1 MAASKAARFQK
12 QLETL
17 VNKFVQSEKD
27 FIEQTNIELSL
38 LESKVLSFIGENDS
52 CIMKEISTYLA
63 IPKNN
68 LTVIVDKLESK
79 KLVKRS
85 HSEKDRRAISLK
97 LTAKGESLFEERS
110 QYLLEVSKD
119 LLKAL
124 KSTEQNQLLF
134 ALEKISEKY
143 S

>member
-1 MAASKAARFQK
+1 MATSKAAKLQK
-12 QLETL
+12 QLESL
-17 VNKFVQSEKD
+17 VEKFVQSEKD
-27 FIEQTNIELSL
+27 FIEQSNPGISF
-38 LESKVLSFIGENDS
+38 LEAKVLSFIGENES
-52 CIMKEISTYLA
+52 CIMKEISTNVG

-85 HSEKDRRAISLK
+85 HSEMDRRTISLK
-97 LTAKGESLFEERS
+97 LTVKGENLFEERS
-110 QYLLEVSKD
+110 QYLLEVCKN

-124 KSTEQNQLLF
+124 KSAEQNQLLF